1 MRVGAWVVSGLLVSA
16 MAFGQTQEGIALTRF
31 NKGRDLFAT
40 GQFASALVEFR
51 ASAGL
56 ADSPTT
62 WLYVARCERELGHL
76 AAAYVDYQRA
86 VSAAE
91 EGPDRRYATVWTT
104 ATKEASAV
112 ERKLGYITVVAPNL
126 PEGATIT
133 VNGSP
138 LAAAA
143 IGVKGPVEP
152 GPIDVLAKATGYTT
166 VHKNTDVNA
175 GESVEVQIKLEKAA
189 PEATTETT
197 TDTNTSTSETSRE
210 QGTTGPNHLVRDA
223 GFVVGGIGLGSF
235 AVCAAFGALTLARF
249 NQLQS
254 QCDGHCSPSYIGQIN
269 QGETFQ
275 AAANVAFFVGSAA
288 VVAGTIMVIV
298 GWSGKP
304 AAAVQS
310 AWSGGVT
317 PMPGGGWV
325 AGVARRF

>member
-1 MRVGAWVVSGLLVSA
+1 MRVAWVVSGLLVSA
-16 MAFGQTQEGIALTRF
+16 MAFGQTQEGIALARF
-31 NKGRDLFAT
+31 NKGRELFAT
-40 GQFASALVEFR
+40 GQFAPALVELR
-51 ASAGL
+51 ASAAL
-56 ADSPTT
+56 AESPAT

-76 AAAYVDYQRA
+76 AAAYIDYQRA

-91 EGPDRRYATVWTT
+91 EGPDRRFASIWTT
-104 ATKEASAV
+104 ATKESSAV
-112 ERKLGYITVVAPNL
+112 EIKLAFITVVAPSL

-138 LAAAA
+138 LSAAA
-143 IGVKGPVEP
+143 IGVKGPVDP

-166 VHKNTDVNA
+166 LHKNTDVNA
-175 GESVEVQIKLEKAA
+175 GESVEVQIKLEKVA
-189 PEATTETT
+189 PNATTETT
-197 TDTNTSTSETSRE
+197 TDTDTSTSETSRE
-210 QGTTGPNHLVRDA
+210 QGTTGPNHALRDA
-223 GFVVGGIGLGSF
+223 GFDVGGIGLGGF

-254 QCDGHCSPSYIGQIN
+254 QCEGHCNPSYVGQIN

-275 AAANVAFFVGSAA
+275 TAANVAFFVGSAA

-317 PMPGGGWV
+317 PMSGGGWM
-325 AGVARRF
+325 AGVAHRF